1 MQKEKNGREN
11 CMEIRQKNHSGCFT
25 LRAAA
30 LILRD
35 GCVLLAKND
44 RYDCFY
50 TIGGGV
56 CQNES
61 SAEAVLRE
69 CREETGCSF
78 EIDRL
83 AFVQERFYTA
93 DQVPHHEVTFFYL
106 MKDGGFA
113 FENGMPTDQSG
124 EHLYWIPVEKME
136 NRRVVPAF
144 LCTALKN
151 LPIGTVHILS
161 RE

>member
-1 MQKEKNGREN
+1 
-11 CMEIRQKNHSGCFT
+11 MEIRQNNDSGCFT

-35 GCVLLAKND
+35 GCVLLVKSD

-56 CQNES
+56 RQNEV
-61 SAEAVLRE
+61 SADAVLRE

-93 DQVPHHEVTFFYL
+93 DKRLHHEVTFFYL
-106 MKDGGFA
+106 MKDSGFTI
-113 FENGMPTDQSG
+113 ENGMITDQSG
-124 EHLYWIPVEKME
+124 EHLYWIPVEELDSRKI
-136 NRRVVPAF
+136 VPAF
-144 LCTALKN
+144 LRTALKE
-151 LPIGTVHILS
+151 LPMETVHIIS

>member
-1 MQKEKNGREN
+1 
-11 CMEIRQKNHSGCFT
+11 MEIRQKNDSGCFT

-35 GCVLLAKND
+35 GCALLAKSD
-44 RYDCFY
+44 RFDCFY

-56 CQNES
+56 RQNEA
-61 SAEAVLRE
+61 SAEAAIRE

-83 AFVQERFYTA
+83 VFVQERFYTA
-93 DQVPHHEVTFFYL
+93 DRLPRHEVTFFYL

-113 FENGMPTDQSG
+113 IENGMPTDQSG
-124 EHLYWIPVEKME
+124 EHLYWIPVEEME

>member
-1 MQKEKNGREN
+1 
-11 CMEIRQKNHSGCFT
+11 MEIRQNNDSGCFT

-35 GCVLLAKND
+35 GCVLLVKSD
-44 RYDCFY
+44 GYDCFY

-56 CQNES
+56 RQNEA
-61 SAEAVLRE
+61 SADAAIRE

-78 EIDRL
+78 EIDQL
-83 AFVQERFYTA
+83 VFVQERFYTA
-93 DQVPHHEVTFFYL
+93 DRLTRHEVTFFYL

-113 FENGMPTDQSG
+113 IENGMTTDQSG
-124 EHLYWIPVEKME
+124 EHLYWIPVEELE
-136 NRRVVPAF
+136 NRTVVPGF
-144 LCTALKN
+144 LCTALKE
-151 LPIGTVHILS
+151 LPMETVHIIS